1 MHLVAGLEHVSSI
14 RSIFAMEERSVVIRR
29 LSTGSVFR
37 VVAAGAFFSLI
48 PLALFFGVLA
58 LFGLNTVKWNNQPIY
73 GISGLLVSP
82 LIGAMLA
89 AFLTAFGG
97 LALAF
102 GLWLYSKVR
111 PLRLR
116 FIEDSSCSAGA

>member
-1 MHLVAGLEHVSSI
+1 
-14 RSIFAMEERSVVIRR
+14 MEERTLVIRR

-48 PLALFFGVLA
+48 PLALLFGVLA
-58 LFGLNTVKWNNQPIY
+58 LFGLDTVRWNNQAMH

-82 LIGAMLA
+82 LIGLMLA
-89 AFLTAFGG
+89 AFFTAFGG
-97 LALAF
+97 VALAF
-102 GLWLYSKVR
+102 GLWIYSRVR

-116 FIEDSSCSAGA
+116 FIEDSVAGSGA

>member
-1 MHLVAGLEHVSSI
+1 
-14 RSIFAMEERSVVIRR
+14 MEERTLVIRR
-29 LSTGSVFR
+29 FSTGCVLR
-37 VVAAGAFFSLI
+37 GVAAGALFSLV
-48 PLALFFGVLA
+48 PLAIFFGVLA

-82 LIGAMLA
+82 LIGVMLA
-89 AFLTAFGG
+89 GFFTAFGG

-116 FIEDSSCSAGA
+116 FIEESEPSVGA